1 MRLGLALVV
10 GLALLAAAVARAQV
24 AVVPTHAADDPTQ
37 SWLVGTVAEAASSHW
52 QTLSPQLLPAE
63 LRRCPANDVSCL
75 GDVARKRGA
84 SHLLIVG
91 VAPLGPR
98 DAVVSAQL
106 FAVGADGPL
115 FEGTVVQ
122 PGDSGGDDD
131 GRSALRELIA
141 RLVATRGPP
150 PARPR
155 PPTEPVDPAGEES
168 GALGMTGIGA
178 LGAGAVGVGVTAVV
192 AALQYN
198 NSYDY
203 RGAASTLLVG
213 GGISSALL
221 LGGIV
226 LVTLETL

>member
-1 MRLGLALVV
+1 MKLALATVLGLAL
-10 GLALLAAAVARAQV
+10 LPATLARAQL
-24 AVVPTHAADDPTQ
+24 AVVPTHADDDPVQ
-37 SWLVGTVAEAASSHW
+37 SWLVGAVVEAASSHW
-52 QTLSPQLLPAE
+52 QMLSPQLLPGE
-63 LRRCPANDVSCL
+63 LGRCPANDVSCL
-75 GDVARKRGA
+75 GDIARRRGA

-91 VAPLGPR
+91 VAPLGAR

-106 FAVGADGPL
+106 FAVGADRPL

-122 PGDSGGDDD
+122 PGDSGDDDD

-155 PPTEPVDPAGEES
+155 PAPAPVDPPDDEP
-168 GALGMTGIGA
+168 GALGMTGMGA
-178 LGAGAVGVGVTAVV
+178 LGAGAVGVGVTTVV
-192 AALQYN
+192 AALQFS

-203 RGAASTLLVG
+203 RGATSTVMIG
-213 GGISSALL
+213 GGVSGVLL

-226 LVTLETL
+226 LLTIDSL